1 MISRPAMN
9 SFPVAMMNMQG
20 SKSNAVCQE
29 DGPSYTLAAM
39 HGHDVHVVA
48 YEAGGAQIARRMTPA
63 ECESLQGFPTGR
75 TLVPYRGSHEPAD
88 APRNRA
94 IGNSM
99 AVNCMSW
106 IGDRIACVE
115 G

>member
-1 MISRPAMN
+1 MIQRPAMN
-9 SFPVAMMNMQG
+9 SFPVAMVNMQG

-48 YEAGGAQIARRMTPA
+48 YEAIGRPIARRMTPS
-63 ECESLQGFPTGR
+63 ECESLQGLPAGR
-75 TLVPYRGSHEPAD
+75 TMVAYRGSEPAD

-99 AVNCMSW
+99 AVNCMCW